1 MRPDPSAQL
10 FASAIARV
18 CPIAPRRVLCFD
30 ATPEIVTLPA
40 LATARVVAIQGWRPL
55 HDALRASGAATRP
68 DPAEDDLDV
77 DLALVRLGRSRV
89 RNLAAIAEGTLRL
102 AAGGTLIAAGAN
114 ELGAAGH
121 ARLAGARDSIAG
133 FHGRAFWFAREAAPQ
148 AATLAAWRA
157 AVALTA
163 VPPDGRI
170 GAPGAFAWDRV
181 DTGSEL
187 LAAHL
192 PAAIA
197 GRVADLGAG
206 WGFLSLRLGATSP
219 RIETLDL
226 YEADHASLAA
236 ARANLNHVAAAR
248 FHWHDVATGLPH
260 GPYDT
265 IVSNPPFHDDRGA
278 DIAVGLGFIRAAAR
292 ALRPGGTLWL
302 VANRRL
308 PYEAALRAEFA
319 HSALVD
325 ARDGYKV
332 IAARR

>member
-1 MRPDPSAQL
+1 
-10 FASAIARV
+10 V
-18 CPIAPRRVLCFD
+18 
-30 ATPEIVTLPA
+30 
-40 LATARVVAIQGWRPL
+40 
-55 HDALRASGAATRP
+55 
-68 DPAEDDLDV
+68 DV

-114 ELGAAGH
+114 QLGAAGH

-157 AVALTA
+157 GVALTA

-278 DIAVGLGFIRAAAR
+278 DVAVGLGFIRAAAR

-319 HSALVD
+319 QSALVD